1 MINDLLV
8 EQMRGK
14 MSSQWYYVH
23 LAREK
28 KRAAD
33 RLPVTGSICSIILRS
48 PQLWFHAE
56 REP

>member
-1 MINDLLV
+1 MINDLPV

-33 RLPVTGSICSIILRS
+33 RLPVTGFCSIILRS
-48 PQLWFHAE
+48 PLLWFHAV